1 MVILVTGAAGL
12 LGQSVCRQLA
22 SRGEDVVGVVRPS
35 SRARIA
41 TWQHLTANLADPGWT
56 TKGFPEQIDAVIHL
70 AQSRRFRDF
79 PDGASDVFGVNV
91 HATARLLDYAV
102 KAGATHFVYASSGG
116 LYRRGDAPLTENAPL
131 EPPGD
136 LGFYLGS
143 KAAAEILS
151 QGYASL
157 LNVVILRPFFI
168 YGPDQGRD
176 MLIPRIFDSVK
187 DGRVVRLDG
196 QNGLS
201 INPVHVEDAAAA
213 VIGAT
218 KLGQGA
224 VINVAGPETLSLLE
238 IALSFGEHLGA
249 LPTFEQ
255 SGQASRSLVGS
266 IDLMTE
272 LLHNPQRK
280 LRDSID
286 DIAGVQ

>member
-1 MVILVTGAAGL
+1 MNSGVT
-12 LGQSVCRQLA
+12 RRHLA
-22 SRGEDVVGVVRPS
+22 LDLSDS
-35 SRARIA
+35 S
-41 TWQHLTANLADPGWT
+41 WT
-56 TKGFPEQIDAVIHL
+56 PKAFPAQIDAVVHL

-79 PDGASDVFGVNV
+79 PDGAKDVFGVNV
-91 HATARLLDYAV
+91 HATARLLDYALR
-102 KAGATHFVYASSGG
+102 AGATHFVYASSGG
-116 LYRRGDAPLTENAPL
+116 LYRRDEAPLTENAPL
-131 EPPGD
+131 ELLGD

-157 LNVVILRPFFI
+157 LTVIILRPFFI
-168 YGPDQGRD
+168 YGPGQGRD

-196 QNGLS
+196 QNGLL

-238 IALSFGEHLGA
+238 IALSVGERLGS

-255 SGQASRSLVGS
+255 TGQASRSLVGS
-266 IDLMTE
+266 IDLMAE
-272 LLHNPQRK
+272 LLHYPQRR

-286 DIAGVQ
+286 DIARVQ